1 MYRRPLDH
9 TLDIFTCKILHD
21 DDDDGIYNRMDQWMI
36 KMISQNVG
44 NQRWSPASGG
54 KQSLTEV
61 ADCNPA
67 AGEAMPLACGPVKEV
82 KDWGDGETPLAGD
95 KNGAKCGECFLT
107 KIRGVKTHVWLV

>member
-1 MYRRPLDH
+1 
-9 TLDIFTCKILHD
+9 
-21 DDDDGIYNRMDQWMI
+21 
-36 KMISQNVG
+36 
-44 NQRWSPASGG
+44 
-54 KQSLTEV
+54 V

-107 KIRGVKTHVWLV
+107 KIRGVKTHV